1 MIYLHKV
8 IPLITSPLFFTIT
21 LLVIVFFLR
30 KSKFSKVKNFLLIL
44 SFLTLFF
51 FSNPLISNK
60 LVKYIEVPYQP
71 VKLFEVPVSDF
82 IVVLSGGIIHKVKD
96 DVYEWSDPDR
106 FFAGIKLLNANKGKK
121 IIYTG
126 GLLPW
131 EKKKNTEGEVL
142 KNKSIEFGVDE
153 NDILT
158 TKKVQ
163 NTYEEANA
171 IFYLINKKSK
181 IILVTSAFHMNR
193 AEFLFKK
200 HGFKV
205 FPYPVDFQFKNN
217 KITILDFIP
226 SAGSLSRSSFV
237 IREALGR
244 IYYRIKFLLK

>member
-1 MIYLHKV
+1 MIYLHKI
-8 IPLITSPLFFTIT
+8 IPLITSPLFFVLT
-21 LLVIVFFLR
+21 LLVILIILR
-30 KSKFSKVKNFLLIL
+30 KSKLIKLKNSLLFLSL
-44 SFLTLFF
+44 LTLFL

-60 LVKYIEVPYQP
+60 LIKYVENPYYFA
-71 VKLFEVPVSDF
+71 KLSEVPVSDF
-82 IVVLSGGIIHKVKD
+82 IVVLSGGMVNQVKD
-96 DVYEWSDPDR
+96 DVIEWSDPDR

-131 EKKKNTEGEVL
+131 EKKKKTEGEVL
-142 KNKSIEFGVDE
+142 KKKSIEFGVDE

-193 AEFLFKK
+193 ATFLFKK

-226 SAGSLSRSSFV
+226 SAGSLSKSSFV
-237 IREALGR
+237 IREVFGR
-244 IYYRIKFLLK
+244 LYYRIKFLLK

>member
-1 MIYLHKV
+1 M
-8 IPLITSPLFFTIT
+8 
-21 LLVIVFFLR
+21 
-30 KSKFSKVKNFLLIL
+30 
-44 SFLTLFF
+44 
-51 FSNPLISNK
+51 
-60 LVKYIEVPYQP
+60 
-71 VKLFEVPVSDF
+71 
-82 IVVLSGGIIHKVKD
+82 
-96 DVYEWSDPDR
+96 YEWSDPDR

-131 EKKKNTEGEVL
+131 EKKKNTEGELL
-142 KNKSIEFGVDE
+142 KKKSIEFGVDE

-193 AEFLFKK
+193 AAFLFKK

-237 IREALGR
+237 IREVFGR
-244 IYYRIKFLLK
+244 LYYRIKFLLK

>member
-8 IPLITSPLFFTIT
+8 IPLITSPLFLTIT

-30 KSKFSKVKNFLLIL
+30 KTKFFKVKNFLLIL
-44 SFLTLFF
+44 SFLTLYFL
-51 FSNPLISNK
+51 SNSLISMK
-60 LVKYIEVPYQP
+60 LVKYIEAPHHP
-71 VKLFEVPVSDF
+71 VKLSEVPVSDF
-82 IVVLSGGIIHKVKD
+82 IVVLSGGMIHQVED

-131 EKKKNTEGEVL
+131 EKKKNTEGELL
-142 KNKSIEFGVDE
+142 KNISIEFGVDE

-171 IFYLINKKSK
+171 LSYLINKKSK

-200 HGFKV
+200 YGFKV

-217 KITILDFIP
+217 KITIIDFIP

-237 IREALGR
+237 IREVLGR
-244 IYYRIKFLLK
+244 IYYRVKFLLK

>member
-8 IPLITSPLFFTIT
+8 IPLITSPLFLTIT

-30 KSKFSKVKNFLLIL
+30 KTKFFKVKNFLLIL

-51 FSNPLISNK
+51 FSNPLISMK
-60 LVKYIEVPYQP
+60 LVKYIEVPHHP
-71 VKLFEVPVSDF
+71 VKLSEVPVSDF
-82 IVVLSGGIIHKVKD
+82 IVVLSGGMIHQVED

-131 EKKKNTEGEVL
+131 EKKKNTEGELL
-142 KNKSIEFGVDE
+142 KNISIEFGVDE

-171 IFYLINKKSK
+171 LSYLINKKSK

-237 IREALGR
+237 IREVLGR
-244 IYYRIKFLLK
+244 IYYRVRFLLK

>member
-1 MIYLHKV
+1 MIYLHKL
-8 IPLITSPLFFTIT
+8 IPLITSPLFVVII
-21 LLVIVFFLR
+21 LLAISIILR
-30 KSKFSKVKNFLLIL
+30 KSKFFKIKNFLLSL
-44 SFLTLFF
+44 SFLILFL

-60 LVKYIEVPYQP
+60 LVKYIEEPYQP
-71 VKLFEVPVSDF
+71 LKLSEVPVSDF
-82 IVVLSGGIIHKVKD
+82 IVVLSGMVHEVKD
-96 DVYEWSDPDR
+96 NVYEWSDPDR

-131 EKKKNTEGEVL
+131 EKKKKTEGELL
-142 KNKSIEFGVDE
+142 KKKSIEFGVDE
-153 NDILT
+153 NDIFI

-171 IFYLINKKSK
+171 ISHLIDKKSK
-181 IILVTSAFHMNR
+181 IILVTSAFHMKR

-200 HGFKV
+200 HAFKV
-205 FPYPVDFQFKNN
+205 FPYPVDFKFKDN

-237 IREALGR
+237 IRELLGR
-244 IYYRIKFLLK
+244 MYYRIKFLLK

>member
-8 IPLITSPLFFTIT
+8 IPLITSPLFLTIT

-30 KSKFSKVKNFLLIL
+30 KTKFFKVKNFLLIL

-51 FSNPLISNK
+51 LSNPLISMK
-60 LVKYIEVPYQP
+60 LVKYIEAPHHP
-71 VKLFEVPVSDF
+71 VKLSEVPVSDF
-82 IVVLSGGIIHKVKD
+82 IVVLSGGMIHQVED

-131 EKKKNTEGEVL
+131 EKKKNTEGELL
-142 KNKSIEFGVDE
+142 KNISIEFGVDE

-171 IFYLINKKSK
+171 LSYLINKKSK

-193 AEFLFKK
+193 AVFLFKK

-226 SAGSLSRSSFV
+226 SAGSLSSSSFV
-237 IREALGR
+237 IREVLGR
-244 IYYRIKFLLK
+244 IYYRVKFQLK